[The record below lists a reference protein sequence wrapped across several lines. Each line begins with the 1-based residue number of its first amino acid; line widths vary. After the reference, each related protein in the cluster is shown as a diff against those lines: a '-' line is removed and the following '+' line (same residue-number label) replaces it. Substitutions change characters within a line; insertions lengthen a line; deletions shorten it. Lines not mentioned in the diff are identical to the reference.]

1 MPAEF
6 LATLPE
12 DIRSEASLQTIP
24 DVPTLAKSYVSA
36 QKMIGQNRLPAP
48 EAGWK
53 PEQWDNFYKTLGRP
67 EKPDGYKLADTVKF
81 PDGMVIDDAK
91 KARAFERF
99 HKSGLLPNQVND
111 VMGFYAEVLTE
122 ASTAEAT
129 AKQQAHANGIAELKK
144 EFGDKLDGVVA
155 MAKAVISSSGDDAF
169 TEFLETSGLAND
181 PRMVRFLHKI
191 AQAVGEDTLRGGRP
205 IIPEGDSAMA
215 QKKLDTLYADQEFM
229 KAYNT
234 RSHPGHADAV
244 NMVLHLNR
252 QITPGKVTA

>member
-1 MPAEF
+1 MSAEF

-67 EKPDGYKLADTVKF
+67 EKPDGYKLADTIRF
-81 PDGMVIDDAK
+81 PEGMVIDDAK
-91 KARAFERF
+91 KLKAFERF

-111 VMGFYAEVLTE
+111 IMGYYAEVLTE
-122 ASTAEAT
+122 MGTAEET
-129 AKQQAHANGIAELKK
+129 ARQQAHANGIAELKK
-144 EFGDKLDGVVA
+144 EHGDKFDGVVA
-155 MAKAVISSSGDDAF
+155 MANALIASNGDDAF
-169 TEFLETSGLAND
+169 TEFLKTSGLGND
-181 PRMVRFLHKI
+181 PRMVRFLHKM

-205 IIPEGDSAMA
+205 IVPEGDSAMA
-215 QKKLDTLYADQEFM
+215 QKKLDTLMQDPEFQ

-234 RSHPGHADAV
+234 RTHPGHADAV

-252 QITPGKVTA
+252 QIHPGKVTA